1 MNRMTLLFCLC
12 CLGPGFFGSVSASLA
27 AGPSWLIPQGQVNL
41 LAAGRTTAGLSSE
54 MPVPQELFQ
63 VRGGPCLIHNSQYQ
77 IIAQERSVLSL
88 DDRSSG
94 FDLYVKQGRLS
105 FTLNERAWPVQV
117 STPLECFLLQ
127 SPADMA
133 ERPSGLI
140 RGRLSVTESDVA
152 LSVESGALDL
162 HTSSGRHSVLAGQ
175 SIRLA
180 QAQMTPEGV
189 LESEEEAAD
198 EVVPEEELEAGMS
211 GNTKLILGGVGA
223 VGVAAGIAALAGGGG
238 GGGGGGDNGGDAGGG
253 GGGGDSDDGGGD
265 DDGGDNGQVSPQ

>member
-1 MNRMTLLFCLC
+1 
-12 CLGPGFFGSVSASLA
+12 
-27 AGPSWLIPQGQVNL
+27 
-41 LAAGRTTAGLSSE
+41 

-105 FTLNERAWPVQV
+105 FTLNDRAWPVQV

-127 SPADMA
+127 SQEDMA
-133 ERPSGLI
+133 ERSSGLT

-162 HTSSGRHSVLAGQ
+162 HTSSGRHSVRAGQ

-189 LESEEEAAD
+189 LESEEEETTQEPASK
-198 EVVPEEELEAGMS
+198 EELEPGMS
-211 GNTKLILGGVGA
+211 RNTKLILGGVGA
-223 VGVAAGIAALAGGGG
+223 VGVAAGIAAAAGGGG
-238 GGGGGGDNGGDAGGG
+238 GGGGGG
-253 GGGGDSDDGGGD
+253 GD
-265 DDGGDNGQVSPQ
+265 DGQVSPN